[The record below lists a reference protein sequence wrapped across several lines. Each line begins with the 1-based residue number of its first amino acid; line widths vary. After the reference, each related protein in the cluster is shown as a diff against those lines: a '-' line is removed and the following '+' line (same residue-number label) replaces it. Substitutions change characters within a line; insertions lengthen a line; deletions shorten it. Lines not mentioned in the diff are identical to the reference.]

1 IKLIIAFYN
10 NIIISGIIVGI
21 YKEKAVYLYGASSK
35 EYRNLM
41 PNYAVQF
48 KAIEMLK
55 KLEIKEYDLLGIPP
69 IANKNHPLYGLFSF
83 KTGFGGNI
91 IHRIGCYDF
100 TYKNFIYKI
109 YANLEKLR
117 YFYYKVIRKKI

>member
-1 IKLIIAFYN
+1 M
-10 NIIISGIIVGI
+10 GI

-69 IANKNHPLYGLFSF
+69 IANKNHPLYGLLVLKQDLEAILFIELVVMILLTKILF
-83 KTGFGGNI
+83 IRFMQI
-91 IHRIGCYDF
+91 L
-100 TYKNFIYKI
+100 KNLDTSITK
-109 YANLEKLR
+109 
-117 YFYYKVIRKKI
+117 

>member
-1 IKLIIAFYN
+1 MGLQAR
-10 NIIISGIIVGI
+10 NIEI
-21 YKEKAVYLYGASSK
+21 
-35 EYRNLM
+35 LM